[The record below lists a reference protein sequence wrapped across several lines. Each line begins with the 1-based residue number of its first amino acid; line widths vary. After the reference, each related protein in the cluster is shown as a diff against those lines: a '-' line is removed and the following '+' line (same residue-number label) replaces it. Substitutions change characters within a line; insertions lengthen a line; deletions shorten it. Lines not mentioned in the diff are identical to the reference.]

1 MHGYEGS
8 PRIPRDSGGNP
19 LERHFLLLLC
29 YCVVKVNLSVC

>member
-19 LERHFLLLLC
+19 LERHFSLLC
-29 YCVVKVNLSVC
+29 SCVVKVNLSVC